1 MNWKEFFSRWIRL
14 MPLVIIILFGPIIMF
29 FSNADREDI
38 AIFIALE
45 FGILGILQIPMS
57 ETFISPLFNCS
68 IREVVTKT
76 DIGENQ
82 KYYHLSIRNYGFISA
97 KNVKVK
103 IRDDENKGWI
113 NLTLPFRKILE
124 EKGKDATCMENLSPG
139 EENQF
144 DLGFIDSSE
153 IFSLMVNI
161 YPFSE
166 KTAIKKKDSQLYFI
180 EVTADNTNPHRFKM
194 DIENN
199 GYSSLLINVF

>member
-1 MNWKEFFSRWIRL
+1 MNWKEVFNKWIRL
-14 MPLVIIILFGPIIMF
+14 MPLVMVILLGPFIMF
-29 FSNADREDI
+29 FSNANREDI

-45 FGILGILQIPMS
+45 LGILGILQIPMS

-68 IREVVTKT
+68 IREVVSPTNT
-76 DIGENQ
+76 GEIQ

-97 KNVKVK
+97 KNIKVK

-124 EKGKDATCMENLSPG
+124 EKGKDTTCMENLSPG

-144 DLGFIDSSE
+144 DLGFINSSE

-166 KTAIKKKDSQLYFI
+166 KTTIKKKDSQLYFI

-194 DIENN
+194 NIKNN
-199 GYSSLLINVF
+199 GYNYLLIRIF